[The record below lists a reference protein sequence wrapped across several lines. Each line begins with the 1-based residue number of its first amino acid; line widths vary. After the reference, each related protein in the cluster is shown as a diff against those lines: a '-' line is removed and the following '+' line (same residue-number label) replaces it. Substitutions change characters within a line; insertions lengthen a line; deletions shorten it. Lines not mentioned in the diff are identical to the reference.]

1 MAEAREKRGMI
12 KRSTARAKATWEVGG
27 HDIAVTNL
35 DKPFWPDQGLTKGD
49 LLAYYRDIAPILLPY
64 LEDRPFIMRLWPDGI
79 GGKNFY
85 RWRLPSYAPDWLERF
100 VYQLQTAQRTAEM
113 PVVDDPA
120 ELIWVVN
127 QGVIEMHPWVATRHA
142 PDQPTWMFF
151 DLDPV
156 AGVPFERVLEVAAWI
171 GEILEALDLLG
182 LPKTS
187 GGDGVHIFVPL
198 GLGHSFEEVRA
209 WLGSFIE
216 QLDQLHPG
224 AVTSDKRLAARE
236 GKVLID
242 YSQNAMGKSIVA
254 PYSVRAKPGAT
265 VSTPLRWEEVR
276 EQKIRPS
283 DFTVQTVRDRLAQ
296 QGDLFAALRDHP
308 QQLLTLPEER
318 TAKA

>member
-1 MAEAREKRGMI
+1 MT
-12 KRSTARAKATWEVGG
+12 RSTAPAKATWKVGG
-27 HDIAVTNL
+27 HEIAVTNL
-35 DKPFWPDQGLTKGD
+35 DKLFWAEHGLTKGD
-49 LLAYYRDIAPILLPY
+49 LLEFYRDIAPILLPY
-64 LEDRPFIMRLWPDGI
+64 LHDRPFIMRLWPDGI

-85 RWRLPSYAPDWLERF
+85 RWRLPAHAPEWLERY

-127 QGVIEMHPWVATRHA
+127 QGVIEMHPWVATRKA
-142 PDQPTWMFF
+142 PEQPTWMFF

-156 AGVPFERVLEVAAWI
+156 ANVSFERVLEVAGWI
-171 GEILEALDLLG
+171 GETLEQLDLMG

-187 GGDGVHIFVPL
+187 GGDGLHIFVPL
-198 GLGHSFEEVRA
+198 AEGYSFEEVRA
-209 WLGSFIE
+209 WLGVFIE
-216 QLDQLHPG
+216 QLERRHPG

-276 EQKIRPS
+276 ERKLRPG
-283 DFTVQTVRDRLAQ
+283 DFTLRTLRDRLEKV
-296 QGDLFAALRDHP
+296 GDLFSVIRQRP
-308 QQLLTLPEER
+308 QQLPKL
-318 TAKA
+318 AV

>member
-1 MAEAREKRGMI
+1 MTK
-12 KRSTARAKATWEVGG
+12 STARAKATWKVGE
-27 HDIAVTNL
+27 HEIAVTNL
-35 DKPFWPDQGLTKGD
+35 DKLFWPEHGVTKGD
-49 LLAYYRDIAPILLPY
+49 LLEFYRDIAPILLPY
-64 LEDRPFIMRLWPDGI
+64 LHDRPFIMRLWPDGI

-85 RWRLPSYAPDWLERF
+85 RWRLPAHAPEWLERY

-127 QGVIEMHPWVATRHA
+127 QGVIEMHPWVATRNA
-142 PDQPTWMFF
+142 PEQPTWMFF

-156 AGVPFERVLEVAAWI
+156 ASVSFERVLEVAGWI
-171 GEILEALDLLG
+171 GETLEKLDLVG

-187 GGDGVHIFVPL
+187 GGDGLHIFVPL
-198 GLGHSFEEVRA
+198 AEGYSFEEVRS
-209 WLGSFIE
+209 WLGAFIE
-216 QLDQLHPG
+216 QLERRHPG

-276 EQKIRPS
+276 ERKLRPG
-283 DFTVQTVRDRLAQ
+283 DFTLRTLRDRLEKVD
-296 QGDLFAALRDHP
+296 DLFSAIRDRP
-308 QQLLTLPEER
+308 QQLPKL
-318 TAKA
+318 AV

>member
-1 MAEAREKRGMI
+1 MT
-12 KRSTARAKATWEVGG
+12 RSTARAKATWKVGG
-27 HDIAVTNL
+27 HEIALTNL
-35 DKPFWPDQGLTKGD
+35 DKLFWPEHGLTKGD
-49 LLAYYRDIAPILLPY
+49 LLEFYRDIAPTLLPY
-64 LEDRPFIMRLWPDGI
+64 LQDRPFIMRLWPDGI
-79 GGKNFY
+79 SGKSFY
-85 RWRLPSYAPDWLERF
+85 RWRLPAHAPEWLERY

-127 QGVIEMHPWVATRHA
+127 QGVIEMHPWVATRNA
-142 PDQPTWMFF
+142 PEQPTWMFF

-156 AGVPFERVLEVAAWI
+156 ANVSFERVLKVAGWI
-171 GEILEALDLLG
+171 GETLEKLDLVG

-187 GGDGVHIFVPL
+187 GGDGLHIFVPL
-198 GLGHSFEEVRA
+198 AEGYSFEEVRS
-209 WLGSFIE
+209 WLGAFIE
-216 QLDQLHPG
+216 QLSRRHPG

-283 DFTVQTVRDRLAQ
+283 DFTLRTLRDRLEKVDDLFSAIRDRAQ
-296 QGDLFAALRDHP
+296 Q
-308 QQLLTLPEER
+308 LPR
-318 TAKA
+318 LPV

>member
-1 MAEAREKRGMI
+1 MT
-12 KRSTARAKATWEVGG
+12 RSTARAKATWKVGG
-27 HDIAVTNL
+27 HEIAVTNL
-35 DKPFWPDQGLTKGD
+35 DKMFWPEQGITKGD
-49 LLAYYRDIAPILLPY
+49 LLEFYCDIAPTLLPY
-64 LEDRPFIMRLWPDGI
+64 LQDRPFIMRLWPDGI
-79 GGKNFY
+79 GGKNFH
-85 RWRLPSYAPDWLERF
+85 RWRLPSHAPEWLERY

-127 QGVIEMHPWVATRHA
+127 QGVIEMHPWVATRND
-142 PDQPTWMFF
+142 PEQPTWMFF

-156 AGVPFERVLEVAAWI
+156 ASVSFERVLEVAGWI
-171 GEILEALDLLG
+171 GETLERLDLVG

-198 GLGHSFEEVRA
+198 AEGYSFEEVRS
-209 WLGSFIE
+209 WLGTFIE
-216 QLDQLHPG
+216 QLERRHPG

-276 EQKIRPS
+276 ERKLRPG
-283 DFTVQTVRDRLAQ
+283 DFTLRTLRDRLETVD
-296 QGDLFAALRDHP
+296 DLFSAIRQRP
-308 QQLLTLPEER
+308 QQLPKL
-318 TAKA
+318 AV